1 MDSDGSPKLPRS
13 SQKINDPFSNRFAYQ
28 MNYSRILGYFV
39 VLLVLHVIGSNMAGQ
54 AQERKIKLAL
64 LDPGTTETAA
74 RVADKL
80 GGLIEGTRVDV
91 LDRDESRMAAR
102 GNGYGGS
109 LNLTLED
116 ARNLGSAID
125 CDFYVLGDAQTL
137 RRSSSTRPVYFESYA
152 SIFIVSSRTGRLIVW
167 DRPSFEAASAADAEK
182 QLLADLP
189 SHAAR
194 YTAAILAAAESERN
208 EREFAVTHGT
218 PIIEEAPDESSA
230 ETKGLRLPAPYKRIR
245 PPYPDTAARAEA
257 EAVVDVLVDLDA
269 EGEVI
274 RVEIARWAG
283 FGLDEATVNT
293 IRQMHFRPAMR
304 DGVAQPMRVLLRY
317 NFLKPKKPSL
327 TEGTAVK

>member
-1 MDSDGSPKLPRS
+1 MIRS
-13 SQKINDPFSNRFAYQ
+13 QIAFPTSSNR
-28 MNYSRILGYFV
+28 NRILSFLA
-39 VLLVLHVIGSNMAGQ
+39 VLFVLHLIGSNMTGQ
-54 AQERKIKLAL
+54 SPERKIKLAL

-80 GGLIEGTRVDV
+80 AGLLAGTRVDV

-109 LNLTLED
+109 LNLTLEE
-116 ARNLGSAID
+116 ARILGSAID
-125 CDFYVLGDAQTL
+125 CDFYILGDAQTL
-137 RRSSSTRPVYFESYA
+137 RRSSSARPVFFESYA
-152 SIFIVSSRTGRLIVW
+152 SIFLVSSRTGRLILW
-167 DRPSFEAASAADAEK
+167 DRPNFDAASAAEAEK

-189 SHAAR
+189 SRASR
-194 YTAAILAAAESERN
+194 YTTAILAAAESERN

-218 PIIEEAPDESSA
+218 PVIEEAPDETSS

-245 PPYPDTAARAEA
+245 PPYPETAARAEA
-257 EAVVDVLVDLDA
+257 EAVVDVLVDLDS

-283 FGLDEATVNT
+283 FGLDEATVNSV
-293 IRQMHFRPAMR
+293 RQMHFRPATR

-317 NFLKPKKPSL
+317 NFMKPKKPAQAD
-327 TEGTAVK
+327 AVK